1 MKKVLSILL
10 AMLMLTSPGISGY
23 AEADDDLTTQLVLDR
38 LTEGD
43 EAAEAS
49 SDQAANG
56 ALRLAEMVVA
66 LDNLSIETQDE
77 ADHLNKILDKL
88 AEIDLPEE
96 SLDHKLSMGAM
107 KTFEALVIFQQQA
120 DSSGKYE
127 GELQQI
133 FDSFVANDEKAV
145 DAKQQAVN
153 GLYHSVLAAA
163 LIARGFCRNQGMVKQ
178 IETELKA
185 FNEANKSGTESVED
199 QLLLGSE
206 TLFRMLTATVSVLD
220 AGGSYSDEMRDLSGN
235 TYFADSENKDPTY
248 RLANWLYGCVY
259 MTELIARV
267 IQA

>member
-23 AEADDDLTTQLVLDR
+23 AAADDALTTELILDR
-38 LTEGD
+38 LIKGD
-43 EAAEAS
+43 EAAEMP

-77 ADHLNKILDKL
+77 ADHLNRILDKL
-88 AEIDLPEE
+88 AEIDVPEE
-96 SLDHKLSMGAM
+96 SLEHKLSMGAM
-107 KTFEALVIFQQQA
+107 KTFEALVIFQQQI
-120 DSSGKYE
+120 DSKGQYE
-127 GELQQI
+127 GQLQEI
-133 FDSFVANDEKAV
+133 FDSFIANDEKAA

-153 GLYHSVLAAA
+153 GLYHSVLAVS
-163 LIARGFCRNQGMVKQ
+163 LIVRGFCRDQGMVKQ
-178 IETELKA
+178 IEAELNA

-199 QLLLGSE
+199 QFLLGSE

-220 AGGSYSDEMRDLSGN
+220 TDGSYSDEMRDLSEN
-235 TYFADSENKDPTY
+235 AYSADSKDADPMY

-259 MTELIARV
+259 MTELIARA

>member
-10 AMLMLTSPGISGY
+10 AMLMLTSLGISGY
-23 AEADDDLTTQLVLDR
+23 ADDDLTTQLVLDR

-43 EAAEAS
+43 EAAQTP

-77 ADHLNKILDKL
+77 ADHLNRILDKL
-88 AEIDLPEE
+88 AEIDVPEE

-120 DSSGKYE
+120 DSNGQYE
-127 GELQQI
+127 GQLQEI
-133 FDSFVANDEKAV
+133 FDSFLANDEKAA

-163 LIARGFCRNQGMVKQ
+163 LIARGFCQNEGMIKQ
-178 IETELKA
+178 IEAELNA
-185 FNEANKSGTESVED
+185 FNEADKSDAESDVD

-206 TLFRMLTATVSVLD
+206 TLFRMLTATASVLD
-220 AGGSYSDEMRDLSGN
+220 AGGSFSDEMQTLSEN
-235 TYFADSENKDPTY
+235 TYSADSEDKDPTY

-259 MTELIARV
+259 MTELIAGE

>member
-10 AMLMLTSPGISGY
+10 AMLMLTSLGISGY
-23 AEADDDLTTQLVLDR
+23 ADDDLTAQLVLDR

-43 EAAEAS
+43 EAAQTP

-77 ADHLNKILDKL
+77 ADHLNRILDKL
-88 AEIDLPEE
+88 AEIDVPEE

-120 DSSGKYE
+120 DSNGQYE
-127 GELQQI
+127 GQLQEI
-133 FDSFVANDEKAV
+133 FDSFLANDEKAA

-163 LIARGFCRNQGMVKQ
+163 LIARGFCRNEGMIKQ
-178 IETELKA
+178 IEAELNA
-185 FNEANKSGTESVED
+185 FNEADKSDAESDVD

-206 TLFRMLTATVSVLD
+206 TLFRMLTATASVFD
-220 AGGSYSDEMRDLSGN
+220 AGGSFSDEMQTLSEN
-235 TYFADSENKDPTY
+235 TYSADSEDKDPTY

-259 MTELIARV
+259 MTELIARE

>member
-1 MKKVLSILL
+1 MKH
-10 AMLMLTSPGISGY
+10 
-23 AEADDDLTTQLVLDR
+23 
-38 LTEGD
+38 
-43 EAAEAS
+43 EAAQTP

-77 ADHLNKILDKL
+77 ADHLNRILDKL
-88 AEIDLPEE
+88 AEIDVPEE

-120 DSSGKYE
+120 DSKGQYE
-127 GELQQI
+127 AQLQEI
-133 FDSFVANDEKAV
+133 FDSFLANDEKAA

-163 LIARGFCRNQGMVKQ
+163 LIARGFCRNEGMIKQ
-178 IETELKA
+178 IEAELND
-185 FNEANKSGTESVED
+185 FNEADKSGTESDVD

-206 TLFRMLTATVSVLD
+206 TLFRMLTATASVLD
-220 AGGSYSDEMRDLSGN
+220 AGGSFSDEMQTLSEN
-235 TYFADSENKDPTY
+235 TYSADSEDKDPTY

-259 MTELIARV
+259 MTELIARE

>member
-10 AMLMLTSPGISGY
+10 AMLMLTSLGISGY

-43 EAAEAS
+43 EAAETP

-66 LDNLSIETQDE
+66 LDNLSIETQGE
-77 ADHLNKILDKL
+77 ADHLNKILDML
-88 AEIDLPEE
+88 AEIDVPEE
-96 SLDHKLSMGAM
+96 SLNHKLSMGAM

-120 DSSGKYE
+120 DSTGKYE
-127 GELQQI
+127 KELQQI
-133 FDSFVANDEKAV
+133 FDSFVANDEKAA

-153 GLYHSVLAAA
+153 GLYHSVLTAA
-163 LIARGFCRNQGMVKQ
+163 LIARGFCQDQGMAKQ
-178 IETELKA
+178 IEAELNA
-185 FNEANKSGTESVED
+185 FNEADKSDTETDVD

-206 TLFRMLTATVSVLD
+206 TLFRMLTATASVLD
-220 AGGSYSDEMRDLSGN
+220 AGGSYSDEMQDLSEN
-235 TYFADSENKDPTY
+235 TYSADSEDKDPTY

>member
-10 AMLMLTSPGISGY
+10 AMLMLTSLGISGY
-23 AEADDDLTTQLVLDR
+23 AEADNDLTTQLVLDR

-43 EAAEAS
+43 EAAETP

-66 LDNLSIETQDE
+66 LDNLSIETQGE
-77 ADHLNKILDKL
+77 ADHLNKILDML
-88 AEIDLPEE
+88 AEIDVPEE
-96 SLDHKLSMGAM
+96 SLNHKLSMGAM

-120 DSSGKYE
+120 DSTGKYE
-127 GELQQI
+127 KELQQI
-133 FDSFVANDEKAV
+133 FDSFVANDEKAA

-163 LIARGFCRNQGMVKQ
+163 LIARGFCQDQGMAKQ
-178 IETELKA
+178 IEAELNA
-185 FNEANKSGTESVED
+185 FNEADKSDTETDVD

-206 TLFRMLTATVSVLD
+206 TLFRMLTATASVLD
-220 AGGSYSDEMRDLSGN
+220 AGGSYSDEMRDLSEN
-235 TYFADSENKDPTY
+235 TYSADSEDKDPTY

>member
-10 AMLMLTSPGISGY
+10 AMLMLTSLGISGY
-23 AEADDDLTTQLVLDR
+23 ADDDLTTQLVLDR
-38 LTEGD
+38 LIEGD
-43 EAAEAS
+43 EAAQTP

-77 ADHLNKILDKL
+77 ADHLNRILDKL
-88 AEIDLPEE
+88 AEIDVPEE

-120 DSSGKYE
+120 DSKGQYE
-127 GELQQI
+127 AQLQEI
-133 FDSFVANDEKAV
+133 FDSFLANDEKAA

-163 LIARGFCRNQGMVKQ
+163 LIARGFCRNEGMIKQ
-178 IETELKA
+178 IEAELND
-185 FNEANKSGTESVED
+185 FNEADKSGTESDVD

-206 TLFRMLTATVSVLD
+206 TLFRMLTATASVLD
-220 AGGSYSDEMRDLSGN
+220 AGGSFSDEMQTLSEN
-235 TYFADSENKDPTY
+235 TYSADSEDKDPTY

-259 MTELIARV
+259 MTELIARE

>member
-1 MKKVLSILL
+1 MKKALSILL
-10 AMLMLTSPGISGY
+10 SVLMLTSFGISGY

-43 EAAEAS
+43 EAAGTP

-88 AEIDLPEE
+88 AEIDVPEE
-96 SLDHKLSMGAM
+96 SLEHKLSIGAM
-107 KTFEALVIFQQQA
+107 KTFEALLIFQQQA
-120 DSSGKYE
+120 DSTGKYE
-127 GELQQI
+127 EELQQI
-133 FDSFVANDEKAV
+133 FDSFVANDEKAA

-153 GLYHSVLAAA
+153 GLYHSVFAAT
-163 LIARGFCRNQGMVKQ
+163 LIARGFCRDQGAAKQ
-178 IETELKA
+178 IEAELNA
-185 FNEANKSGTESVED
+185 FNEADKSGAESDVD

-206 TLFRMLTATVSVLD
+206 TLFRMLTATASLLD
-220 AGGSYSDEMRDLSGN
+220 ADGSYSDEMRDLSEN
-235 TYFADSENKDPTY
+235 TYSADSEDKDPTY

>member
-10 AMLMLTSPGISGY
+10 AMLMLTSLGISGY
-23 AEADDDLTTQLVLDR
+23 ADDDLTTQLVLDR

-43 EAAEAS
+43 EAAQTP

-77 ADHLNKILDKL
+77 ADHLNRILDKL
-88 AEIDLPEE
+88 AEIDVPEE

-120 DSSGKYE
+120 DSKGQYE
-127 GELQQI
+127 AQLQEI
-133 FDSFVANDEKAV
+133 FDSFLANDEKAA

-163 LIARGFCRNQGMVKQ
+163 LIARGFCRNEGMIKQ
-178 IETELKA
+178 IEAELND
-185 FNEANKSGTESVED
+185 FNEADKSGTESDVD

-220 AGGSYSDEMRDLSGN
+220 AGGSFSDEMQTLSEN
-235 TYFADSENKDPTY
+235 TYSADSEDKDPTY

-259 MTELIARV
+259 MTELIARE

>member
-10 AMLMLTSPGISGY
+10 AMLMLTSLGISGY
-23 AEADDDLTTQLVLDR
+23 ADDDLTTQLVLDR

-43 EAAEAS
+43 EAAQTP

-77 ADHLNKILDKL
+77 ADHLNRILDKL
-88 AEIDLPEE
+88 AEIDVPEE

-120 DSSGKYE
+120 DSNGQYE
-127 GELQQI
+127 GQLQEI
-133 FDSFVANDEKAV
+133 FDSFLANDEKAA

-163 LIARGFCRNQGMVKQ
+163 LIARGFCRNEGMIKQ
-178 IETELKA
+178 IEAELND
-185 FNEANKSGTESVED
+185 FNEADKSGTESDVD

-206 TLFRMLTATVSVLD
+206 TLFRMLTATASVLD
-220 AGGSYSDEMRDLSGN
+220 AGGSYSDEMRDLSEN
-235 TYFADSENKDPTY
+235 TYSADSEDKDPTY

>member
-10 AMLMLTSPGISGY
+10 AMLMLTSLGISGY
-23 AEADDDLTTQLVLDR
+23 ADDDLTTQLVLDR

-43 EAAEAS
+43 EAAQTP

-66 LDNLSIETQDE
+66 LDNFSIETQDE
-77 ADHLNKILDKL
+77 ADHLNRILDKL
-88 AEIDLPEE
+88 AEIDVPEE

-120 DSSGKYE
+120 DSNGQYE
-127 GELQQI
+127 GQLQEI
-133 FDSFVANDEKAV
+133 FDSFLANDEKAA

-163 LIARGFCRNQGMVKQ
+163 LIARGFCQDQGMAKQ
-178 IETELKA
+178 IEAELNA
-185 FNEANKSGTESVED
+185 FNEADKSDTETDVD

-206 TLFRMLTATVSVLD
+206 TLFRMLTATASVLD
-220 AGGSYSDEMRDLSGN
+220 AGGSYSDEMQDLSEN
-235 TYFADSENKDPTY
+235 TYSADSEDKDPTY

>member
-10 AMLMLTSPGISGY
+10 AMLMLTSLGISGY
-23 AEADDDLTTQLVLDR
+23 ADDDLTTQLVLDR

-43 EAAEAS
+43 EAAQTP

-66 LDNLSIETQDE
+66 LDNFSIETQDE
-77 ADHLNKILDKL
+77 ADHLNRILDKL
-88 AEIDLPEE
+88 AEIDVPEE
-96 SLDHKLSMGAM
+96 SLGHKLSMGAM

-120 DSSGKYE
+120 DLKGQYE
-127 GELQQI
+127 AQLQEI
-133 FDSFVANDEKAV
+133 FDSFLANDEKAA

-163 LIARGFCRNQGMVKQ
+163 LIARGFCRNEGMIKQ
-178 IETELKA
+178 IEAELND
-185 FNEANKSGTESVED
+185 FNEVDKSGTESDVD

-220 AGGSYSDEMRDLSGN
+220 AGGSFSDEMQTLSEN
-235 TYFADSENKDPTY
+235 TYSADSEDKDPTY
-248 RLANWLYGCVY
+248 RLA
-259 MTELIARV
+259 
-267 IQA
+267 

>member
-10 AMLMLTSPGISGY
+10 AMLMLTSLGISGY
-23 AEADDDLTTQLVLDR
+23 ADDDLTTQLVLDR

-43 EAAEAS
+43 EAAQTP

-66 LDNLSIETQDE
+66 LDNLNIETQGE
-77 ADHLNKILDKL
+77 ADHLNRILDKL
-88 AEIDLPEE
+88 AEIDVPEE
-96 SLDHKLSMGAM
+96 SLEHKLAMGAM

-120 DSSGKYE
+120 DSKGQYE
-127 GELQQI
+127 AQLQEI
-133 FDSFVANDEKAV
+133 FDSFLANDEKAA

-163 LIARGFCRNQGMVKQ
+163 LIARGFCRNEGMIKQ
-178 IETELKA
+178 IEAELND
-185 FNEANKSGTESVED
+185 FNEADKSGTESDVD

-206 TLFRMLTATVSVLD
+206 TLFRMLTATASVLD
-220 AGGSYSDEMRDLSGN
+220 AGGSFSDEMQTLSEN
-235 TYFADSENKDPTY
+235 TYSADSEDKDPTY

-259 MTELIARV
+259 MTELIARE

>member
-1 MKKVLSILL
+1 MKKALSILL
-10 AMLMLTSPGISGY
+10 SVLMLTSFGISGY

-43 EAAEAS
+43 EAAGTS

-88 AEIDLPEE
+88 AEIDVPEE
-96 SLDHKLSMGAM
+96 SLEHKLSIGAM
-107 KTFEALVIFQQQA
+107 KTFEALAIFQQQA
-120 DSSGKYE
+120 DSTGIYE
-127 GELQQI
+127 DELQQI
-133 FDSFVANDEKAV
+133 FDSFVANDEKAA

-163 LIARGFCRNQGMVKQ
+163 LIARGFCRDQGVAKQ
-178 IETELKA
+178 IEAELNA
-185 FNEANKSGTESVED
+185 FNEADKSGAESDVD

-206 TLFRMLTATVSVLD
+206 TLFRMLTATASVLD
-220 AGGSYSDEMRDLSGN
+220 ADGSYSDEMRDLSEN
-235 TYFADSENKDPTY
+235 TYSADSEDKEPTY

>member
-10 AMLMLTSPGISGY
+10 AMLMLTSLGISGY
-23 AEADDDLTTQLVLDR
+23 ADDDLTTQLVLDR

-43 EAAEAS
+43 EAAQTP

-77 ADHLNKILDKL
+77 ADHLNRILDKL
-88 AEIDLPEE
+88 AEIDVPEE

-120 DSSGKYE
+120 DSKGQYE
-127 GELQQI
+127 AQLQEI
-133 FDSFVANDEKAV
+133 FDSFLANDEKAA

-163 LIARGFCRNQGMVKQ
+163 LIARGFCRNEGMIKQ
-178 IETELKA
+178 IEAELND
-185 FNEANKSGTESVED
+185 FNEADKSGTESDVD

-206 TLFRMLTATVSVLD
+206 TLFRMLTATASVLD
-220 AGGSYSDEMRDLSGN
+220 AGGSFSDEMQTLSEN
-235 TYFADSENKDPTY
+235 TYSADSEDKDPTY

-259 MTELIARV
+259 MTELIAGE

>member
-10 AMLMLTSPGISGY
+10 AMLMLTSLGISGY
-23 AEADDDLTTQLVLDR
+23 ADDDLTTQLVLDR

-43 EAAEAS
+43 EAAQTP

-77 ADHLNKILDKL
+77 ADHLNRILDKL
-88 AEIDLPEE
+88 AEIDVPEE

-120 DSSGKYE
+120 DSNGQYE
-127 GELQQI
+127 AQLQEI
-133 FDSFVANDEKAV
+133 FDSFLANDEKAA

-163 LIARGFCRNQGMVKQ
+163 LIARGFCRNEGMIKQ
-178 IETELKA
+178 IEAELNA
-185 FNEANKSGTESVED
+185 FNEADKSDAESDVD

-206 TLFRMLTATVSVLD
+206 TLFRMLTATASVLD
-220 AGGSYSDEMRDLSGN
+220 AGGSFSDEMQTLSEN
-235 TYFADSENKDPTY
+235 TYSADSEDKDPTY

-259 MTELIARV
+259 MTELIAGE

>member
-10 AMLMLTSPGISGY
+10 AMLMLTSLGISGY
-23 AEADDDLTTQLVLDR
+23 ADDDLTTQLVLDR

-43 EAAEAS
+43 EAAQTP

-66 LDNLSIETQDE
+66 LDNFSIETQDE
-77 ADHLNKILDKL
+77 ADHLNRILDKL
-88 AEIDLPEE
+88 AEIDVPEE

-120 DSSGKYE
+120 DSNGQYE
-127 GELQQI
+127 GQLQEI
-133 FDSFVANDEKAV
+133 FDSFLANDEKAA

-163 LIARGFCRNQGMVKQ
+163 LIARGFCRNEGMIKQ
-178 IETELKA
+178 IEAELNA
-185 FNEANKSGTESVED
+185 FNEADKSDAESDVD

-206 TLFRMLTATVSVLD
+206 TLFRMLTATASVLD
-220 AGGSYSDEMRDLSGN
+220 AGGSFSDEMQTLSEN
-235 TYFADSENKDPTY
+235 TYSADSEDKDPTY
-248 RLANWLYGCVY
+248 RLANWLYGCVN
-259 MTELIARV
+259 MTELIAGE

>member
-10 AMLMLTSPGISGY
+10 AMLMLTSLGISGY
-23 AEADDDLTTQLVLDR
+23 ADDDLTTQLVLDR

-43 EAAEAS
+43 EAAQTP

-88 AEIDLPEE
+88 AEIDVPEE

-120 DSSGKYE
+120 DSTGKYE
-127 GELQQI
+127 KELQQI
-133 FDSFVANDEKAV
+133 FDSFVANDEKAA

-163 LIARGFCRNQGMVKQ
+163 LIARGFCRNEGMIKQ
-178 IETELKA
+178 IEAELNA
-185 FNEANKSGTESVED
+185 FNEADKSGTESDVD

-220 AGGSYSDEMRDLSGN
+220 AGGSFSDEMQTLSEN
-235 TYFADSENKDPTY
+235 TYSADSEDKDPTY

-259 MTELIARV
+259 MTELIAGE

>member
-10 AMLMLTSPGISGY
+10 AMLMLTSLGISGY
-23 AEADDDLTTQLVLDR
+23 ADDDLTTQLVLDR

-43 EAAEAS
+43 EAAQTP

-66 LDNLSIETQDE
+66 LDNLSIETQGE
-77 ADHLNKILDKL
+77 ADHLNKILDML
-88 AEIDLPEE
+88 AEIDVPEE
-96 SLDHKLSMGAM
+96 SLNHKLSMGAM

-120 DSSGKYE
+120 DSTGKYE
-127 GELQQI
+127 KELQQI
-133 FDSFVANDEKAV
+133 FDSFVANDEKAA

-163 LIARGFCRNQGMVKQ
+163 LIARGFCRNEGMIKQ
-178 IETELKA
+178 IEAELND
-185 FNEANKSGTESVED
+185 FNEADKSGTESDVD

-206 TLFRMLTATVSVLD
+206 TLFRMLTATASVLD
-220 AGGSYSDEMRDLSGN
+220 AGGSFSDEMQTLSEN
-235 TYFADSENKDPTY
+235 TYSANSEDKDPTY

-259 MTELIARV
+259 MTELIARE

>member
-10 AMLMLTSPGISGY
+10 AMLMLTSLGISGY
-23 AEADDDLTTQLVLDR
+23 ADDDLTTQLVLDR

-43 EAAEAS
+43 EAAQTP

-66 LDNLSIETQDE
+66 LDNLNIETQGE

-88 AEIDLPEE
+88 AEIDVPEE
-96 SLDHKLSMGAM
+96 SLNHKLSMGAM

-120 DSSGKYE
+120 DSNGQYE
-127 GELQQI
+127 GQLQEI
-133 FDSFVANDEKAV
+133 FDSFLANDEKAA

-163 LIARGFCRNQGMVKQ
+163 LIARGFCRNEGMIKQ
-178 IETELKA
+178 IEAELNA
-185 FNEANKSGTESVED
+185 FNEADKSDAESDVD

-206 TLFRMLTATVSVLD
+206 TLFRMLTATASVLD
-220 AGGSYSDEMRDLSGN
+220 AGGSFSDEMQTLSEN
-235 TYFADSENKDPTY
+235 TYSADSEDKDPTY

-259 MTELIARV
+259 MTELIAGE

>member
-10 AMLMLTSPGISGY
+10 VMLMLTSLGISGY
-23 AEADDDLTTQLVLDR
+23 ADDDLTTQLVLDR
-38 LTEGD
+38 LTKGD
-43 EAAEAS
+43 EAAQTP

-77 ADHLNKILDKL
+77 ADHLNRILDKL
-88 AEIDLPEE
+88 AEIDVPEE

-120 DSSGKYE
+120 DLKGQYE
-127 GELQQI
+127 AQLQEI
-133 FDSFVANDEKAV
+133 FDSFLANDEKAA

-163 LIARGFCRNQGMVKQ
+163 LIARGFCRNEGMIKQ
-178 IETELKA
+178 IEAELNN
-185 FNEANKSGTESVED
+185 FNEADKSGTESDVD

-220 AGGSYSDEMRDLSGN
+220 AGGSFSDEMQTLSEN
-235 TYFADSENKDPTY
+235 TYSADSEDKDPTY

-259 MTELIARV
+259 MTELIARE

>member
-10 AMLMLTSPGISGY
+10 AMLMLTSLGISGY
-23 AEADDDLTTQLVLDR
+23 ADDDLTTQLVLDR

-43 EAAEAS
+43 EAAQTP

-66 LDNLSIETQDE
+66 LDNFSIETQDE
-77 ADHLNKILDKL
+77 ADHLNRILDKL
-88 AEIDLPEE
+88 AEIDVPEE

-120 DSSGKYE
+120 DSNGQYE
-127 GELQQI
+127 GQLQEI
-133 FDSFVANDEKAV
+133 FDSFLANDEKAA

-163 LIARGFCRNQGMVKQ
+163 LIARGFCRNEGMIKQ
-178 IETELKA
+178 IEAELNA
-185 FNEANKSGTESVED
+185 FNEADKSDAESDVD

-206 TLFRMLTATVSVLD
+206 TLFRMLTATASVLD
-220 AGGSYSDEMRDLSGN
+220 AGGSFSDEMQTLSEN
-235 TYFADSENKDPTY
+235 TYSADSEDKDPTY

-259 MTELIARV
+259 MTELIAGE